1 MSTSLGNQWMME
13 IYDCDPHQLERTNTV
28 EDVLV
33 EAARLCKAT
42 VISSEFHQFQPH
54 GVSGVVI
61 ISESHLAIH
70 TWPERGYAAVDV
82 FTCGVHLR
90 ADVAADYIA
99 RQFGAKHY
107 QVFELER
114 GRFDENNQPQ
124 MSRPV
129 ITESVRPVRMVSPFP
144 GPAAVKALS

>member
-124 MSRPV
+124 LSRPV
-129 ITESVRPVRMVSPFP
+129 ITESVRRPARTAAASPKRP
-144 GPAAVKALS
+144 VKALS